1 MWAVPVAVLGVQMRQ
16 VFRSA
21 VVTANNGS
29 AEPAPDGTEGHAV
42 QARHVSQLKGSALT
56 ALLQYGSM
64 HTGDPR
70 LHTQNYSEG

>member
-1 MWAVPVAVLGVQMRQ
+1 MAVLGVQMRQ

-29 AEPAPDGTEGHAV
+29 AEPAPDGTEGHAM
-42 QARHVSQLKGSALT
+42 QAWHVAELKGSALT

-64 HTGDPR
+64 HTGDSR
-70 LHTQNYSEG
+70 LHTQRHSEG